1 MPSVGYRKPAIPP
14 EGLGG
19 YLYAR
24 WGLSPLVLV
33 TVHQGRHSGYRLPV
47 ETGPGYVVDRSVL
60 LYVGVQDGI
69 QNLVRGKAVGVK
81 LVALALDMGKSIAV
95 VALARFVLF
104 PDVPGAHAAG
114 AIAVLVGHNWS
125 VFIGFK
131 GGRGTAPG
139 WGGLIMLSPWSGLV
153 ATLVGLPVV
162 GLSRYVS
169 LGSILGTLSGVIT
182 LAVLITLGR
191 APVEYIAYSVIG
203 AALVIGLHKDNIQR
217 LLSGTERKIGQSA
230 LPTE

>member
-1 MPSVGYRKPAIPP
+1 MNTETTAILIAYLVMIPI
-14 EGLGG
+14 G
-19 YLYAR
+19 YLLGALPF
-24 WGLSPLVLV
+24 GLIL
-33 TVHQGRHSGYRLPV
+33 GRLFKGVDVREYGSGK
-47 ETGPGYVVDRSVL
+47 TGMTNVMRTA
-60 LYVGVQDGI
+60 GI
-69 QNLVRGKAVGVK
+69 PAAALS
-81 LVALALDMGKSIAV
+81 LALDMGKSIAV

-182 LAVLITLGR
+182 LAVLIALGR

>member
-1 MPSVGYRKPAIPP
+1 MNTETTAILIAYLVMIPI
-14 EGLGG
+14 G
-19 YLYAR
+19 YLLGALPF
-24 WGLSPLVLV
+24 GLIL
-33 TVHQGRHSGYRLPV
+33 GRLFKGVDVREYGSGK
-47 ETGPGYVVDRSVL
+47 TGMTNVMRTA
-60 LYVGVQDGI
+60 GI
-69 QNLVRGKAVGVK
+69 PAAALS
-81 LVALALDMGKSIAV
+81 LALDMGKSIAV

>member
-1 MPSVGYRKPAIPP
+1 MNAETMTILIACLVMIPI
-14 EGLGG
+14 G
-19 YLYAR
+19 YLLGALPF
-24 WGLSPLVLV
+24 GLILGKLFKGVDV
-33 TVHQGRHSGYRLPV
+33 REYGSGK
-47 ETGPGYVVDRSVL
+47 TGMTNVMRTA
-60 LYVGVQDGI
+60 GI
-69 QNLVRGKAVGVK
+69 PAAALS
-81 LVALALDMGKSIAV
+81 LALDMGKSIAV

-104 PDVPGAHAAG
+104 PDVPGAHVAG

-153 ATLVGLPVV
+153 ATLVGVPVV

-182 LAVLITLGR
+182 LAVLIALGR
-191 APVEYIAYSVIG
+191 APMEYIAYSVIG

>member
-1 MPSVGYRKPAIPP
+1 MMNAETTAILIAYLVMIPI
-14 EGLGG
+14 G
-19 YLYAR
+19 YLLGALPF
-24 WGLSPLVLV
+24 GLIL
-33 TVHQGRHSGYRLPV
+33 GRLFKGVDVREYGSGK
-47 ETGPGYVVDRSVL
+47 TGMTNVMRTA
-60 LYVGVQDGI
+60 GI
-69 QNLVRGKAVGVK
+69 PAAALS
-81 LVALALDMGKSIAV
+81 LALDMGKSIAV

-182 LAVLITLGR
+182 LAVLIALGR

>member
-1 MPSVGYRKPAIPP
+1 MNTETTAILIAYLVMIPI
-14 EGLGG
+14 G
-19 YLYAR
+19 YLLGALPF
-24 WGLSPLVLV
+24 GLIL
-33 TVHQGRHSGYRLPV
+33 GRLFKGVDVREYGSGK
-47 ETGPGYVVDRSVL
+47 TGMTNVMRTA
-60 LYVGVQDGI
+60 GI
-69 QNLVRGKAVGVK
+69 PAAALS
-81 LVALALDMGKSIAV
+81 LALDMGKSIAV
-95 VALARFVLF
+95 VALARFVIF

-182 LAVLITLGR
+182 LAVLIALGR

>member
-1 MPSVGYRKPAIPP
+1 MNVDTTAILIAYLVMIPVGYLLGALPFGLILGRLFKGVDVREYGSGKTGMTNVMRTAGIPA
-14 EGLGG
+14 
-19 YLYAR
+19 AA
-24 WGLSPLVLV
+24 LS
-33 TVHQGRHSGYRLPV
+33 
-47 ETGPGYVVDRSVL
+47 
-60 LYVGVQDGI
+60 
-69 QNLVRGKAVGVK
+69 
-81 LVALALDMGKSIAV
+81 LALDMGKSIAV

-104 PDVPGAHAAG
+104 PDVPGSHAAG
-114 AIAVLVGHNWS
+114 AIAVLIGHNWS

-162 GLSRYVS
+162 GLSRYMS

-182 LAVLITLGR
+182 LAVLIALGR

>member
-1 MPSVGYRKPAIPP
+1 MNADITAILIAYIVMIPI
-14 EGLGG
+14 G
-19 YLYAR
+19 YLLGALPF
-24 WGLSPLVLV
+24 GLIL
-33 TVHQGRHSGYRLPV
+33 GRLFKGVDVREYGSGK
-47 ETGPGYVVDRSVL
+47 TGMTNVMRTA
-60 LYVGVQDGI
+60 GI
-69 QNLVRGKAVGVK
+69 PAAALS
-81 LVALALDMGKSIAV
+81 LALDMGKSIAV
-95 VALARFVLF
+95 VALARFALF

-114 AIAVLVGHNWS
+114 AIAVLIGHNWS

-182 LAVLITLGR
+182 LAVLIALGR

>member
-1 MPSVGYRKPAIPP
+1 MNTETTAILIAYLVMIPI
-14 EGLGG
+14 G
-19 YLYAR
+19 YLLGALPF
-24 WGLSPLVLV
+24 GLIL
-33 TVHQGRHSGYRLPV
+33 GRLFKGVDVREYGSGK
-47 ETGPGYVVDRSVL
+47 TGMTNVMRTA
-60 LYVGVQDGI
+60 GI
-69 QNLVRGKAVGVK
+69 PAAALS
-81 LVALALDMGKSIAV
+81 LALDMGKSIAV
-95 VALARFVLF
+95 VALARFALF
-104 PDVPGAHAAG
+104 PDVPGAHASG

-169 LGSILGTLSGVIT
+169 LGSILGTLAGVIT
-182 LAVLITLGR
+182 LAVLIALR
-191 APVEYIAYSVIG
+191 QAPVEYIAYSVIG

-217 LLSGTERKIGQSA
+217 LLRGTERKIGKSA
-230 LPTE
+230 LPTDG